1 MRVLRR
7 PHRLETALLERA
19 GQLHRRHRIIGK
31 EHRAAEMHATLPW
44 YSLIW
49 RLRLA
54 GGIGRRHQ
62 LPIPRHA
69 VSYEPH
75 PRRPAIGRAQMGTEG
90 GPERSSAE
98 AGGARK
104 IIHIDMDAFYASVE
118 QRDNPELR
126 GKPVAVDG
134 SRERGVVAAASYEA
148 RKFGVH
154 SAMPSITA
162 KRKCPDLI
170 FVKPRFDAYRAISLQ
185 IREIFAAYTPIIEPL
200 SLDEAYLDVT
210 ENLKGIVSA
219 TQIAEEIRARIRAE
233 TELTASAGVSYNKFL
248 AKLAS
253 DHRKPDGL
261 FVITPKMG
269 PEFVETLPVRK
280 FHGVG
285 PATAAKMERLG
296 VKTGLDLRAQTL
308 AFLQQHFGK
317 AGSYY
322 YWVARGVDERPVRAD
337 RIRKSVGA
345 ENTFPADLFTYEA
358 ARDALRE
365 IVDKVWGYCE
375 GSGAR
380 GRTVTL
386 KVKFANFQITRSRT
400 GQTQIRTRS
409 ELEQLGNA
417 LLEPLFP
424 VAKGVR
430 LLGVSLSSLAVEEA
444 EREPEFRLPP

>member
-1 MRVLRR
+1 
-7 PHRLETALLERA
+7 
-19 GQLHRRHRIIGK
+19 
-31 EHRAAEMHATLPW
+31 
-44 YSLIW
+44 
-49 RLRLA
+49 
-54 GGIGRRHQ
+54 
-62 LPIPRHA
+62 
-69 VSYEPH
+69 
-75 PRRPAIGRAQMGTEG
+75 
-90 GPERSSAE
+90 
-98 AGGARK
+98 
-104 IIHIDMDAFYASVE
+104 MDAFYASVE

-126 GKPVAVDG
+126 GKPVAVGG

-148 RKFGVH
+148 RKFGVR

-170 FVKPRFDAYRAISLQ
+170 FVKPRFDAYKAISLQ
-185 IREIFAAYTPIIEPL
+185 IREIFAEYTPIIEPL

-219 TQIAEEIRARIRAE
+219 THIAEEIRAKVRAE

-261 FVITPKMG
+261 FVITPAMG
-269 PEFVETLPVRK
+269 PAFVETLPVRK

-285 PATAAKMERLG
+285 PATAAKMARLG
-296 VKTGLDLRAQTL
+296 IKAGLDLRAQTL

-322 YWVARGVDERPVRAD
+322 YGVARGVDDRPVRAD

-345 ENTFPADLFTYEA
+345 ENAFPADLFTYEA
-358 ARDALRE
+358 ARDALQD
-365 IVDKVWGYCE
+365 IIDKVWGHCE
-375 GSGAR
+375 GSRLR

-386 KVKFANFQITRSRT
+386 KVKFANFQQITRSHT
-400 GQTQIRTRS
+400 GQMLIRARS

-430 LLGVSLSSLAVEEA
+430 LLGVSLSSLVLEET
-444 EREPEFRLPP
+444 EREREFSLPV